1 MHHMHALVD
10 LALAIGKGQPQV
22 LVEGSTQDTL
32 SLMFAAVTPGRVE
45 NVDGPTRGV
54 TIARGCLC
62 FSTALLPGDCAER
75 SVMYSSPSCKAY
87 SQPSLQAHSL

>member
-1 MHHMHALVD
+1 MQRPDFSSTAICYKHSPVD
-10 LALAIGKGQPQV
+10 LALANGHWKGQPQA
-22 LVEGSTQDTL
+22 LLEGSTQDTL

-62 FSTALLPGDCAER
+62 SGVALLLADCAER
-75 SVMYSSPSCKAY
+75 SV
-87 SQPSLQAHSL
+87 L